1 MLKFCER
8 VSKNID
14 DLTVK
19 LAKLSIWIILVLIV
33 VMFSCLILKNVFGIT
48 PHVFLNFNF
57 YALGLIMLAG
67 CGNVILTDKHP
78 RKIIVYKKLN
88 EKKQAII
95 NLFSALF
102 LIIPT
107 SMIIFGLSWNY
118 FIEEWQVQNNIFLWE
133 SITDP
138 TFVRTV
144 SLILFMSIITIFTQ
158 LTALAAISNA
168 CKSIKILR
176 HKSPHI
182 LVHPEN
188 QIGER

>member
-19 LAKLSIWIILVLIV
+19 LAKLSSWIILVLIV

-67 CGNVILTDKHP
+67 CGNAILTDKHL
-78 RKIIVYKKLN
+78 RKIVVYKKRT

-107 SMIIFGLSWNY
+107 SMIIFGLSWANMPVK
-118 FIEEWQVQNNIFLWE
+118 W
-133 SITDP
+133 
-138 TFVRTV
+138 
-144 SLILFMSIITIFTQ
+144 
-158 LTALAAISNA
+158 
-168 CKSIKILR
+168 
-176 HKSPHI
+176 
-182 LVHPEN
+182 
-188 QIGER
+188 